1 MNSSKYKSII
11 GLLSVVA
18 HCLVVAGCA
27 DILGLNGGR
36 EVFLPKDSPAAHCW
50 GRLSPGSRLICT
62 KRRHVFDTGDGKLY
76 TRPFDPTTPYDEGNA
91 DIPYR
96 VAIVL
101 KPGDVLIVN
110 RLSHHSVGPTAF
122 ETLYC
127 IAPTGDEIQI
137 AFKPS
142 GRTIE
147 PFSRELMLRV
157 GFDVQTPDG
166 KSISTV
172 PWTPPPPPVAPADP
186 RTWRNY

>member
-1 MNSSKYKSII
+1 M
-11 GLLSVVA
+11 
-18 HCLVVAGCA
+18 
-27 DILGLNGGR
+27 
-36 EVFLPKDSPAAHCW
+36 
-50 GRLSPGSRLICT
+50 
-62 KRRHVFDTGDGKLY
+62 FDTGDGKLY

-186 RTWRNY
+186 RTWSNY